1 MSASELAQTPTKSA
15 QLLNGLRLYKRAI
28 KPVAVKAKRTDATAS
43 PLLGR
48 SNSLPTM
55 TWASDA
61 KKITWTDLVRY
72 GASEYSVEHVV
83 GGR

>member
-43 PLLGR
+43 PLSGR

-72 GASEYSVEHVV
+72 GASEYSVEPVV

>member
-1 MSASELAQTPTKSA
+1 
-15 QLLNGLRLYKRAI
+15 LYKRTI
-28 KPVAVKAKRTDATAS
+28 KPVAVKAKRTDAIAS

-48 SNSLPTM
+48 SNTLPTM
-55 TWASDA
+55 TWARDA

-72 GASEYSVEHVV
+72 GASEYSVEPVV